1 LKRNIN
7 QVIGVFAHINIKVAA
22 LAVQFFASVAF
33 SLMGSFLPLF
43 ISSEIIPSHSLIE
56 ATYWTG
62 IVSLVGSSLY
72 AISAPF
78 WGYICERV
86 GTKKIMIIVLAGN
99 AVVYAGMAFSTSVLQ
114 VVLFRGLQGTFGGL
128 STVMFVLIA
137 TLASAAELKKALSYQ
152 IAAMTAG
159 SLIGPGLGGLLAY
172 LIGYRLT
179 FVASSLIFLCLAPI
193 AFGLKVPKPKDSE
206 IDAPKFKASD
216 LKALMSDAIA
226 LVLIYACISFI
237 IPTIPWFL
245 ESMGIPAE
253 QLLTFTT
260 LVTVL
265 NGLAFTIATPLLT
278 RVVTD
283 RTLPIFSVAASGAI
297 LTTAFVTNPYHFL
310 AIRVAIGSIQAGLP
324 PSLLG
329 GKSGRRGTAMGI
341 LNSARFLGQAIGP
354 FIATSI
360 LGNGEPPK
368 AMYMFTTM
376 TIMSLIASLF
386 IYLTHTKK
394 GSTHKTTSQA

>member
-1 LKRNIN
+1 
-7 QVIGVFAHINIKVAA
+7 
-22 LAVQFFASVAF
+22 
-33 SLMGSFLPLF
+33 
-43 ISSEIIPSHSLIE
+43 
-56 ATYWTG
+56 
-62 IVSLVGSSLY
+62 
-72 AISAPF
+72 
-78 WGYICERV
+78 V
-86 GTKKIMIIVLAGN
+86 GTKKIMIIVLTGN

-137 TLASAAELKKALSYQ
+137 SLVPAEELKKALSYQ
-152 IAAMTAG
+152 MAAMTAG
-159 SLIGPGLGGLLAY
+159 SLIGPGVGGLLAY
-172 LIGYRLT
+172 MIGYRLT
-179 FVASSLIFLCLAPI
+179 FVASSLLFLCLAPI
-193 AFGLKVPKPKDSE
+193 AFGLRVPPPKDRK
-206 IDAPKFKASD
+206 IDEPQFRASD
-216 LKALMSDAIA
+216 FKALMSDVIA

-245 ESMGIPAE
+245 ESLGIPSE

-265 NGLAFTIATPLLT
+265 NGVAFTIATPLLT

-297 LTTAFVTNPYHFL
+297 LMTAFVTNPYQFL
-310 AIRVAIGSIQAGLP
+310 AIRVVIGSIQAGIP

-329 GKSGRRGTAMGI
+329 GKSGRSGTAMGF

-368 AMYMFTTM
+368 ALYMFTSM
-376 TIMSLIASLF
+376 TVMSLIASFF
-386 IYLTHTKK
+386 IYLTHSRKA
-394 GSTHKTTSQA
+394 STHKTTSQA